1 MTLEEIYNSGVSK
14 WGDTPA
20 VFTDKNSWHSY
31 LPVYERLLQDRN
43 PIKMLEIGVQT
54 GGSLW
59 LWQNYFREN
68 NVNYE
73 ITGMDILPT
82 FYCINHEFQN
92 PVTEDKNITILW
104 NTDSTIAPSYANLGE
119 FNFIIDDGL
128 HSYES
133 QKASLEY
140 GLPKLSKGGI
150 FVIEDIVQPGFVEA
164 LKNYALSIDRDL
176 QVEIHSGMKNNRFDD
191 VMLILRK

>member
-1 MTLEEIYNSGVSK
+1 MTGVQTCALPIY
-14 WGDTPA
+14 
-20 VFTDKNSWHSY
+20 SY
-31 LPVYERLLQDRN
+31 LPVYERLLQGRN

-119 FNFIIDDGL
+119 FNFIIDDGM
-128 HSYES
+128 HSLQS
-133 QKASLEY
+133 QLASLTL
-140 GLPKLSKGGI
+140 GLPKLVKGGV
-150 FVIEDIVQPGFVEA
+150 FVIEDIVQQSFIGTLENHALGINPNLVVEKH
-164 LKNYALSIDRDL
+164 L
-176 QVEIHSGMKNNRFDD
+176 GMKNDRFDD
-191 VMLILRK
+191 VMLILHNPS